1 MERHMEI
8 RKAVKMDTFGDP
20 SEYISAMLR
29 RQNMEKDY
37 MTAKRELIANLIYSK
52 YIKKT
57 DGN

>member
-1 MERHMEI
+1 MEI